1 MNRRHY
7 KVSARHWF
15 TMDLVHLEYDGKNAK
30 FNGSRYIYAPAEY
43 SYRCESVSTSRSPQL
58 SPHSDKDNA
67 NDWQISFDDFQVG
80 SETMKPKTTTLLRSH
95 GLKSTVNIFYIK
107 LNIVLL
113 CSA

>member
-15 TMDLVHLEYDGKNAK
+15 TMDLVQLEYDGKTASFNA
-30 FNGSRYIYAPAEY
+30 SRHIYAPAEY
-43 SYRCESVSTSRSPQL
+43 SYRCESVSSSYYPQL

-80 SETMKPKTTTLLRSH
+80 SEKMKLKTTTSWFPWFKVYSKH
-95 GLKSTVNIFYIK
+95 VP
-107 LNIVLL
+107 
-113 CSA
+113 